1 MSRSRLVIWTIIGF
15 VAFLAG
21 VWAFWPRAVL
31 VDTAEVVRGPMEV
44 SITEEGE
51 ARVRDLFVVSAP
63 ATGYLNRIEIDPGE
77 CVTAGTSRLADIH
90 SPTATIQDV
99 RTQAQLRA
107 AADSARAALRMADA
121 DVRLRQT
128 ELDQVLADR
137 ERMRRL
143 ARTGTVSAQALERA
157 EANATSHMAAL
168 AAATSARDV
177 ARFEVT
183 RAEAALIPAN
193 AAFGDG
199 VVSLT
204 SPVTGMV
211 LRVMRDSEG
220 PIAAGTPIMEIGAST
235 NLEVVVDVLSE
246 DAVRIQTG
254 TKVRVRGWG
263 GDPQWAYVERV
274 EPYAFT
280 KISALGIE
288 EQRTNVIVRF
298 DSAMPGLGHGYRV
311 RADILI
317 WEASDVIRVPMSALF
332 KTTSGW
338 TVYRIERGRAKL
350 RPVSL
355 GRMNGRQ
362 AEVLNGLSAGD
373 MVVQHPSSAL
383 EDGVKVQAREASKE
397 ANSSER
403 PVSGETTSPVTPYD
417 PCDTLNDAF
426 ALENTLNPSRL
437 VERDDSQLNQPERR
451 P

>member
-31 VDTAEVVRGPMEV
+31 VDTAEVVQGPMEV
-44 SITEEGE
+44 AITEEGE
-51 ARVRDLFVVSAP
+51 ARVRDLFIVSAP

-77 CVTAGTSRLADIH
+77 CVSAGESRLADIH
-90 SPTATIQDV
+90 SSTATIQDV

-107 AADSARAALRMADA
+107 AVDSARAALRMADA

-143 ARTGTVSAQALERA
+143 ARTGTVSTQALERA
-157 EANATSHMAAL
+157 EANATTHRAAL

-177 ARFEVT
+177 ARFEIT
-183 RAEAALIPAN
+183 RAEAALMPAS
-193 AAFGDG
+193 ASSGDG

-235 NLEVVVDVLSE
+235 DLEVVVDVLSE
-246 DAVRIQTG
+246 DAVRILSG

-280 KISALGIE
+280 KVSALGIE

-298 DSAMPGLGHGYRV
+298 DSIMPGLGHGYRV
-311 RADILI
+311 RADILV
-317 WEASDVIRVPMSALF
+317 WEARDVIRVPMSALF

-338 TVYRIERGRAKL
+338 TVYRIERGRAQL
-350 RPVSL
+350 QSVSL

-373 MVVQHPSSAL
+373 VVVQHPSS
-383 EDGVKVQAREASKE
+383 
-397 ANSSER
+397 
-403 PVSGETTSPVTPYD
+403 
-417 PCDTLNDAF
+417 
-426 ALENTLNPSRL
+426 
-437 VERDDSQLNQPERR
+437 
-451 P
+451 